1 MQKKSETPPENRTA
15 DAQVTSFLSPHLF
28 PPPGGAGG
36 RMSPGR
42 APGLPPGA
50 LMGPDSTPALAHLQ
64 LYAMH
69 NAGEYAAVAG
79 R

>member
-1 MQKKSETPPENRTA
+1 MQKKSETPPENRSA

-28 PPPGGAGG
+28 PPQGGAGG
-36 RMSPGR
+36 RMLPGP
-42 APGLPPGA
+42 APRLPPGA
-50 LMGPDSTPALAHLQ
+50 VMGPDSTPAPAHLQ

-69 NAGEYAAVAG
+69 NAGECAAASG